1 MIKELSLK
9 ALQKAM
15 NTALSLDPGM
25 PSRVSALGGKVLEVV
40 ISPLE
45 VRFFIGFG
53 DDGRLTLSD
62 RSTTP
67 ATAVIHSSP
76 LGLIRLS
83 LLPTSR
89 ARSLFNDKVRLSGD
103 VAFGEQVKKLFDA
116 MDIDWESHLAHFT
129 GDVVAHQI
137 GSLFRQGRAFKN
149 RLEDSLRGSMTEY
162 LQEEVRLFPGRQ
174 EIGDFL
180 SDVDTLM
187 LTVERLQARINH
199 LQARHEAD

>member
-9 ALQKAM
+9 ALQKAI
-15 NTALSLDPGM
+15 NTALSLDATM
-25 PSRVSALGGKVLEVV
+25 PERVRALAGKVLEVV

-45 VRFFIGFG
+45 VRFFIRFG
-53 DDGRLTLSD
+53 EDGSLTLSD
-62 RSTTP
+62 RSATA

-83 LLPTSR
+83 LLPSSK

-103 VAFGEQVKKLFDA
+103 VAFGEQVKKLFDS

-137 GSLFRQGRAFKN
+137 GTLFRQGRAFKN
-149 RLEDSLRGSMTEY
+149 RLENSLRGSVTEY
-162 LQEEVRLFPGRQ
+162 LQEEARLFPGRQ
-174 EIGDFL
+174 EINDFL
-180 SDVDTLM
+180 SDVDALM
-187 LTVERLQARINH
+187 LSVERLQARINH

>member
-9 ALQKAM
+9 ALQKAI
-15 NTALSLDPGM
+15 NTALSLDATM
-25 PSRVSALGGKVLEVV
+25 PERVRALAGKVLEVV

-45 VRFFIGFG
+45 VRFFIRFG
-53 DDGRLTLSD
+53 EDGSLLLSD
-62 RSTTP
+62 RSATA

-83 LLPTSR
+83 LLPTSK

-103 VAFGEQVKKLFDA
+103 VVFGEQVKKLFDA

-137 GSLFRQGRAFKN
+137 GTLFRQGRAFKN
-149 RLEDSLRGSMTEY
+149 RLEHSLRASVTEY
-162 LQEEVRLFPGRQ
+162 LQEEARLFPGRQ
-174 EIGDFL
+174 EINDFL
-180 SDVDTLM
+180 SDVDALM
-187 LTVERLQARINH
+187 LSVERLQARINH